1 MNCADDFAS
10 TVANARPARI
20 LRAETPSTM
29 ATSSS
34 APATNHVWK
43 FYRIGGLDQ
52 VSLETGADLLALDQ
66 LDQKLWVALSCPV
79 KGLELDEKTLALVD
93 TDKDG
98 RIRVPEILEAIA
110 WSARHLNDVGV
121 LLKGDGILPL
131 SAFNEATPDGRAVL
145 ASAKEILTRLGKA
158 EATEISFAE
167 ASDTAKVFAAT
178 TFNGDG
184 VIVPDSASDEPT
196 KLLIADI
203 LATEGG
209 IPDRSGAAGIDATR
223 IDTFFADC
231 AAYTSWHAAG
241 EAARTLGEGSAAAV
255 AAIDAVTTKIEDF
268 FARTRLASF
277 DARSLAAVNRSEDEF
292 LAVAAKDMTITA
304 AEITAFPLAR
314 VEVGRP
320 LPLGEGVNPAWAD
333 AMATLRRD
341 AVTPVFGADKATLTE
356 AEWRELKAK
365 VAPYTAWMAGKAGA
379 AVEKLGLDRVKAVLA
394 ENRQPALKEL
404 LARDHAVA
412 GEYAAI
418 TNVEKL
424 LRYARDFRTLLNN
437 FVNFTDFY
445 SPSREAVFQ
454 AGVLYLDSRS
464 TELCIQVAG
473 PSPLAAMSKA
483 YIAYCDCRNAAGQTM
498 KIAACFTQ
506 GDGDYLFVGRNGV
519 FYDRKGL
526 DWDATIT
533 AIVDNPISI
542 RQAFWSPYKKFV
554 RMIEEQVAKRAAAA
568 EAASSNKLAAAAEK
582 TANVDKQKPAEPAKK
597 VDVGTVAA
605 LGVALGALTTA
616 FGFFLGFFKGMPG
629 WQVPLVFVAVILL
642 ISLPSMIIAAL
653 KLRQRTLGPILDAN
667 GWAIN
672 GRVRINIPFGT
683 RLTERA
689 KLPANAKRSL
699 DDPYEDKEAARK
711 RRLIIALLI
720 LALAAI
726 GIRWDHNRRGHY
738 FWQPAPVV
746 VITQPEAE
754 PATPETPVAAPAN

>member
-1 MNCADDFAS
+1 MS
-10 TVANARPARI
+10 
-20 LRAETPSTM
+20 
-29 ATSSS
+29 TSSS
-34 APATNHVWK
+34 ASATPHVWK
-43 FYRIGGLDQ
+43 FFRIGGLDQ

-79 KGLELDEKTLALVD
+79 KGLELDEKTLALID

-98 RIRVPEILEAIA
+98 RIRVPEILEAVA
-110 WSARHLNDVGV
+110 WSARHLNDVGI
-121 LLKGDGILPL
+121 LLRGQCVLPL
-131 SAFNEATPDGRAVL
+131 SSFNETTPEGRSVLGSAREILARLGTPDV
-145 ASAKEILTRLGKA
+145 
-158 EATEISFAE
+158 TEISLAD
-167 ASDTAKVFAAT
+167 ATNTAKVFAAT

-184 VIVPDSASDEPT
+184 IIIPDSAADEAT

-209 IPDRSGAAGIDATR
+209 TADRSGAAGVDTAR
-223 IDTFFADC
+223 IDTFYADC
-231 AAYTSWHAAG
+231 AAYTAWHAAG
-241 EAARTLGEGSAAAV
+241 EAARTLGAGSAAAA
-255 AAIDAVTTKIEDF
+255 AAIDAVNTKVEDF
-268 FARTRLASF
+268 FARTRLAAF
-277 DARSLAAVNRSEDEF
+277 DSRSLAAVNRSENEF

-320 LPLGEGVNPAWAD
+320 LPLGQGVNPAWAD
-333 AMATLRRD
+333 AVDALRRD
-341 AVTPVFGADKATLTE
+341 AVTPVFGADKTTLTE
-356 AEWRELKAK
+356 DEWRQLKAK
-365 VAPYTAWMAGKAGA
+365 VAPYSAWMAGKAGA
-379 AVEKLGLDRVKAVLA
+379 AVEKLGLDRVTAILA
-394 ENRQPALKEL
+394 ENRQAALKDL
-404 LARDHAVA
+404 IARDLAVA

-418 TNVEKL
+418 ANVEKL

-445 SPSREAVFQ
+445 SPDREAVFQ

-473 PSPLAAMSKA
+473 TSPLAAMSKA
-483 YIAYCDCRNAAGQTM
+483 YIAYCDCKNATGQTM

-568 EAASSNKLAAAAEK
+568 EEASSNKLAAAAEK

-629 WQVPLVFVAVILL
+629 WQVPLVFVAVLLL

-672 GRVRINIPFGT
+672 GRVKINIPFGA

-689 KLPANAKRSL
+689 KLPENATRSL
-699 DDPYEDKEAARK
+699 DDPYVDQAAARK
-711 RRLIIALLI
+711 RRLITVLVVLAVIAF
-720 LALAAI
+720 

-746 VITQPEAE
+746 
-754 PATPETPVAAPAN
+754 ETPVVTEAPAAPATAPAN

>member
-1 MNCADDFAS
+1 
-10 TVANARPARI
+10 
-20 LRAETPSTM
+20 M
-29 ATSSS
+29 AASSS
-34 APATNHVWK
+34 APATPHVWK
-43 FYRIGGLDQ
+43 FFRIGGLDQ
-52 VSLETGADLLALDQ
+52 ASLETGADLLALDQ

-79 KGLELDEKTLALVD
+79 KGLELDEKTLALID

-98 RIRVPEILEAIA
+98 RIRVPDILEAIA
-110 WSARHLNDVGV
+110 WSARHLNDVGI
-121 LLKGDGILPL
+121 LLRGQCVLPL
-131 SAFNEATPDGRAVL
+131 SSFNEATAEGRSAL
-145 ASAKEILTRLGKA
+145 ASAKEVLARLGTPDV
-158 EATEISFAE
+158 TEISLAD
-167 ASDTAKVFAAT
+167 ATNTAKVFAAT

-184 VIVPDSASDEPT
+184 VIIPDSAADDAT

-203 LATEGG
+203 LSTEGG
-209 IPDRSGAAGIDATR
+209 TADRSGAAGVDTTR
-223 IDTFFADC
+223 IDTFYADC
-231 AAYTSWHAAG
+231 AAYTAWHAAG
-241 EAARTLGEGSAAAV
+241 EAARTLGAGSAAAA
-255 AAIDAVTTKIEDF
+255 AAIDAVNTKVEDF
-268 FARTRLASF
+268 FARTRLAAF
-277 DARSLAAVNRSEDEF
+277 DSRSLAAVNRSEDEF

-314 VEVGRP
+314 VDVGRP
-320 LPLGEGVNPAWAD
+320 LPLAEGVNPAWAD
-333 AMATLRRD
+333 AVAALRRD
-341 AVTPVFGADKATLTE
+341 AVTPVFGAEKATLTE
-356 AEWRELKAK
+356 DEWRQLKAK

-379 AVEKLGLDRVKAVLA
+379 AVEKLGLDRVTAILA
-394 ENRQPALKEL
+394 ENRQAALKGL
-404 LARDHAVA
+404 IARDLAVA

-418 TNVEKL
+418 ANVEKL

-445 SPSREAVFQ
+445 SPDREAVFQ

-473 PSPLAAMSKA
+473 ASPLAAMSKT
-483 YIAYCDCRNAAGQTM
+483 YIAYCDCKNAAGQTL

-506 GDGDYLFVGRNGV
+506 GDSDYLFVGRNGL

-542 RQAFWSPYKKFV
+542 REAFWSPYKKFV

-568 EAASSNKLAAAAEK
+568 EAASSDKLAAAAEK
-582 TANVDKQKPAEPAKK
+582 TANAEKPKPPELPKK

-629 WQVPLVFVAVILL
+629 WQVPLVFLAVILL

-672 GRVRINIPFGT
+672 GRVKINIPFGA
-683 RLTERA
+683 RLTQRA
-689 KLPANAKRSL
+689 KLPENATRSL
-699 DDPYEDKEAARK
+699 DDPYEDKEATRK
-711 RRLIIALLI
+711 RRLITALVV
-720 LALAAI
+720 LAVVAI
-726 GIRWDHNRRGHY
+726 GIRWNHNRRGHY

-746 VITQPEAE
+746 
-754 PATPETPVAAPAN
+754 ETPIVTEVPVAPLAAPAN